1 MWPSIPPRNPPRF
14 AAPGVPSVLL
24 RAVLASLLLTGCT
37 TQDIVVS
44 EAALTD
50 SPENRVVGW
59 TADESPRQVFSPED
73 EEVTLRALFEF
84 NYRGV
89 YEWYKVEWIAPD
101 GSPYKVVTLRTDFAS
116 HRDIT
121 ASLKIRGKMASR
133 LPGLWRARLWLRGRE
148 GAPDRLLVSRL
159 FRIAEPTPELL
170 AAGLTPVDEPR
181 PSAQRPLASASSA
194 VPAAGAVAAVPG
206 PEPGEVLLPP
216 LLVLME
222 PPGDAAVSPAPP
234 GTGGDVAAA
243 GEQDAQ
249 AQAQAPASG
258 SGVVSV
264 SLTSTP
270 VDEEARRREAVPR
283 DFPGCPPLYYPP
295 GPGCIEQAPEE

>member
-1 MWPSIPPRNPPRF
+1 MNPRGR
-14 AAPGVPSVLL
+14 
-24 RAVLASLLLTGCT
+24 
-37 TQDIVVS
+37 
-44 EAALTD
+44 
-50 SPENRVVGW
+50 
-59 TADESPRQVFSPED
+59 FSPED

-148 GAPDRLLVSRL
+148 NAPDRLLVSRL

-170 AAGLTPVDEPR
+170 ASGLTPVDEPR
-181 PSAQRPLASASSA
+181 PSARRPLASGSSA
-194 VPAAGAVAAVPG
+194 VPVVPQ

-222 PPGDAAVSPAPP
+222 PLGEEAVSPALP
-234 GTGGDVAAA
+234 GTGGELAVAS
-243 GEQDAQ
+243 EQDP
-249 AQAQAPASG
+249 QAPSSS

-295 GPGCIEQAPEE
+295 GPGCVEQAPEE